1 MLIEIHARYVFI
13 IASLFLMIEK
23 IILAITHSD
32 DYTDYL
38 YQTACL
44 TNSRIVPMLNPTASE
59 LYKATGDNTIVYRC
73 DGRYKDPQMI
83 APSVFA
89 HSINRTITVLTHYY
103 LREDGSID
111 TTEAGI
117 AREMIEKALL
127 EVLESPQ
134 NLREVYRGYFTGL
147 WNNRNEIYA
156 KPQLFYAN
164 CGISNKFVKSVPL
177 GVMLKTLEENPGLFM
192 NPDNGQMLIDFQF
205 VENQET
211 DKWEWNLEWW
221 YPDCRYLTT
230 EIVDWMSEKIKTKDL
245 LAYEIEKT
253 CRKYNK
259 GQGRSPLNIFNV
271 IDNLSITR

>member
-1 MLIEIHARYVFI
+1 
-13 IASLFLMIEK
+13 MIEK

-44 TNSRIVPMLNPTASE
+44 TNSRIIPMLNPTASE
-59 LYKATGDNTIVYRC
+59 LYDATGDNTIVYRC
-73 DGRYKDPQMI
+73 DGRYKDSQMK

-111 TTEAGI
+111 ITEAEI

-147 WNNRNEIYA
+147 
-156 KPQLFYAN
+156 L
-164 CGISNKFVKSVPL
+164 
-177 GVMLKTLEENPGLFM
+177 
-192 NPDNGQMLIDFQF
+192 
-205 VENQET
+205 
-211 DKWEWNLEWW
+211 
-221 YPDCRYLTT
+221 
-230 EIVDWMSEKIKTKDL
+230 
-245 LAYEIEKT
+245 
-253 CRKYNK
+253 
-259 GQGRSPLNIFNV
+259 
-271 IDNLSITR
+271 

>member
-1 MLIEIHARYVFI
+1 MQAFSI
-13 IASLFLMIEK
+13 MIEK

-38 YQTACL
+38 FQTACL
-44 TNSRIVPMLNPTASE
+44 TNSRIVPMLNPTTSE
-59 LYKATGDNTIVYRC
+59 LYDATGDNTIVYRC

-89 HSINRTITVLTHYY
+89 HGINRTITVLTHYY
-103 LREDGSID
+103 LQNDGSID
-111 TTEAGI
+111 ITEAEI
-117 AREMIEKALL
+117 AREMIENALL

-147 WNNRNEIYA
+147 WNKRNEIYA
-156 KPQLFYAN
+156 KPQFFYAN

-177 GVMLKTLEENPGLFM
+177 GVMLKTLEENPDLFV
-192 NPDNGQMLIDFQF
+192 NPDNGQILIDFQF
-205 VENQET
+205 VENLET
-211 DKWEWNLEWW
+211 NKWEWNLEWW

-230 EIVDWMSEKIKTKDL
+230 EIVDWMSEKFKTKDL
-245 LAYEIEKT
+245 LASEIEKT

-271 IDNLSITR
+271 IDELSITR

>member
-1 MLIEIHARYVFI
+1 
-13 IASLFLMIEK
+13 MIEK

-59 LYKATGDNTIVYRC
+59 LYDATGNNTIVYQC

-89 HSINRTITVLTHYY
+89 HKINRTITVLTHYY
-103 LREDGSID
+103 LREDGTIN
-111 TTEAGI
+111 TAEAEI

-147 WNNRNEIYA
+147 WNKRNAIYT
-156 KPQLFYAN
+156 KPQLF
-164 CGISNKFVKSVPL
+164 
-177 GVMLKTLEENPGLFM
+177 
-192 NPDNGQMLIDFQF
+192 
-205 VENQET
+205 
-211 DKWEWNLEWW
+211 
-221 YPDCRYLTT
+221 
-230 EIVDWMSEKIKTKDL
+230 
-245 LAYEIEKT
+245 
-253 CRKYNK
+253 
-259 GQGRSPLNIFNV
+259 
-271 IDNLSITR
+271 

>member
-1 MLIEIHARYVFI
+1 MLIEKHARYVFI

-59 LYKATGDNTIVYRC
+59 LYKATGDNTTVYRC

-83 APSVFA
+83 VPSVFA

-111 TTEAGI
+111 IAEAEI
-117 AREMIEKALL
+117 AREMIEKALM
-127 EVLESPQ
+127 EVLEAPQ

-147 WNNRNEIYA
+147 WNKRQKNYT
-156 KPQLFYAN
+156 KPQLFYAS

-177 GVMLKTLEENPGLFM
+177 GVLLKTLEENQDLFI
-192 NPDNGQMLIDFQF
+192 DAKNGHMLIDLQF
-205 VENQET
+205 IENHEANR
-211 DKWEWNLEWW
+211 WEWQYEWW
-221 YPDCRYLTT
+221 YPGCRYLIT
-230 EIVDWMSEKIKTKDL
+230 EFFDWESDRYKTKDL
-245 LAYEIEKT
+245 LAYTIEKT

-271 IDNLSITR
+271 IDELSITR

>member
-1 MLIEIHARYVFI
+1 
-13 IASLFLMIEK
+13 MIEK

-59 LYKATGDNTIVYRC
+59 LYDATGDNTIVYRC
-73 DGRYKDPQMI
+73 DGRYKDSQMK

-111 TTEAGI
+111 ITEAEI

-147 WNNRNEIYA
+147 WNKRQEIYT
-156 KPQLFYAN
+156 KPKLFYAN
-164 CGISNKFVKSVPL
+164 CGLSNKFVKSIPL
-177 GVMLKTLEENPGLFM
+177 GVMLKTLEENSELFV
-192 NPDNGQMLIDFQF
+192 NPEDGHMLIDFQF
-205 VENQET
+205 VENDET
-211 DKWEWNLEWW
+211 GKWEWNLEWW
-221 YPDCRYLTT
+221 YPDCRYNTT
-230 EIVDWMSEKIKTKDL
+230 EIVEWMSDRFKTKDL
-245 LAYEIEKT
+245 LAYTIEKT
-253 CRKYNK
+253 SRKYNK
-259 GQGRSPLNIFNV
+259 GQGRSPFNIFNV
-271 IDNLSITR
+271 IDELSITR

>member
-1 MLIEIHARYVFI
+1 
-13 IASLFLMIEK
+13 MIEK

-38 YQTACL
+38 YQTVCL

-59 LYKATGDNTIVYRC
+59 LYDATGNNTIVYQC

-89 HSINRTITVLTHYY
+89 HKINRTITVLTHYY
-103 LREDGSID
+103 LREDGTIN
-111 TTEAGI
+111 TAEAEI

-147 WNNRNEIYA
+147 WNKRNAIYT
-156 KPQLFYAN
+156 KPQLFYAS
-164 CGISNKFVKSVPL
+164 CGISNKFVKSIPL
-177 GVMLKTLEENPGLFM
+177 GVMLKVLEENPDLFI
-192 NPDNGQMLIDFQF
+192 NAENGQMLIDFQF

-211 DKWEWNLEWW
+211 NKWEWNLEWW
-221 YPDCRYLTT
+221 YPGCRYLTR
-230 EIVDWMSEKIKTKDL
+230 EIVDWLSVKFKTKDL
-245 LAYEIEKT
+245 LAYTIEKA

-271 IDNLSITR
+271 IDELSITR